1 MEFKLG
7 LQKNSVHLT
16 QALNFLAEKVGFKNS
31 PLFGENSSL
40 KHSSLFGKIS
50 NFKILLKNATLFV
63 LNSSLKNSPLLD
75 ENSNVKNSSFK
86 GEFIFLKFKFTRIK
100 NDSKH

>member
-1 MEFKLG
+1 MKNSRL
-7 LQKNSVHLT
+7 LKWNLACKNSVHLT

-40 KHSSLFGKIS
+40 EI
-50 NFKILLKNATLFV
+50 
-63 LNSSLKNSPLLD
+63 SPLLD